1 MTDEIIGSHELEGFH
16 FRTRTMTS
24 NVTTFAELE
33 KLKNEKPIALNF
45 HADWCEPCTAMNA
58 VFATLAS
65 QHGSAM
71 QFVQVDADKGEE
83 LVERFGV
90 GAVPTYIVLTPTLT
104 VATRVEGADA
114 ARVTDAVRSHAGPA
128 DSTATV
134 PAAVVSIE
142 DRLRALINK
151 APVMLFMKGSPRTNS
166 RTEKR
171 PTFADQIQCFVCFF
185 SLLSSS

>member
-1 MTDEIIGSHELEGFH
+1 MTL
-16 FRTRTMTS
+16 

-65 QHGSAM
+65 QHGAAM

-90 GAVPTYIVLTPTLT
+90 GAVPTYIVLTPALT

-114 ARVTDAVRSHAGPA
+114 ARVTEAVRSHAGTVE
-128 DSTATV
+128 SNTATSV
-134 PAAVVSIE
+134 PAAVVSME

-151 APVMLFMKGSPRTNS
+151 APVMLFMKGSPRTKIFI
-166 RTEKR
+166 TK
-171 PTFADQIQCFVCFF
+171 PTTNQ
-185 SLLSSS
+185 LLITLIYRGTKVWL